1 MNHLRPLVCVVG
13 LTLALSLS
21 CFVQAQSCNPGET
34 HGGPPCSA
42 AQPTTD
48 DSTAPGETQ
57 SPPAAESVD
66 IVTAFEDALIALLI
80 F

>member
-1 MNHLRPLVCVVG
+1 MNHLRQSLCTAG
-13 LTLALSLS
+13 LTLALSFS
-21 CFVQAQSCNPGET
+21 CFAQAQGCNPGEMS
-34 HGGPPCSA
+34 GGPPCSA

-48 DSTAPGETQ
+48 DSTVPGETQ
-57 SPPAAESVD
+57 TPPAAESVD

>member
-1 MNHLRPLVCVVG
+1 MNHTKLLFYVATLCLA
-13 LTLALSLS
+13 LTLTNQVIAQKS
-21 CFVQAQSCNPGET
+21 CDPGQT
-34 HGGPPCSA
+34 STPPCSA

-57 SPPAAESVD
+57 SPPAADSVD
-66 IVTAFEDALIALLI
+66 VVTAFEDALIALLI